1 MAEHSASA
9 TGVETR
15 VRSLAAP
22 LLEPLGVELEDVQW
36 GGGRLRLVV
45 DTAEGIDS
53 GTLVL
58 VTRTISTELD
68 AADPIPGRYTL
79 EITSPGVERPL
90 RRPEQYRKA
99 VGSAVAVKLR
109 PGDDGERRIEGRLVA
124 ADDELITLETGDG
137 ERREIRL
144 EVVDRAR
151 TVFDWGRPGQ
161 RRNGAG
167 PAESMARGG
176 GPVS

>member
-1 MAEHSASA
+1 MEDRKESAP
-9 TGVETR
+9 GVEER

-22 LLEPLGVELEDVQW
+22 LLGPLGVELEDVQW
-36 GGGRLRLVV
+36 GGGRLRLTV

-58 VTRTISTELD
+58 VTRTLSAELD
-68 AADPIPGRYTL
+68 SSDPIPSRYTL
-79 EITSPGVERPL
+79 EVTSPGIERPL

-99 VGSAVAVKLR
+99 VGSAVAVKVR
-109 PGDDGERRIEGRLVA
+109 PGDDGERRLEGRLVA
-124 ADDELITLETGDG
+124 ADDESITLETGDG
-137 ERREIRL
+137 QRRQISL

-151 TVFDWGRPGQ
+151 TVFDWGGVPR

-167 PAESMARGG
+167 APERAPAEGG
-176 GPVS
+176 SGR